1 MADFVFDFDAFGW
14 LLLRLL
20 PQKTEFVVSIDR
32 TNWQFGNAQVNV
44 LMIDICR
51 NGTCFSVVWRLLGK
65 LATPTPRSGLRSRGA
80 SLRW

>member
-1 MADFVFDFDAFGW
+1 MVDFIFDFDAFGG

-32 TNWQFGNAQVNV
+32 TNWQFGNVQINV

-51 NGTCFSVVWRLLGK
+51 N
-65 LATPTPRSGLRSRGA
+65 
-80 SLRW
+80 

>member
-1 MADFVFDFDAFGW
+1 MADFVFDFDALGW

-32 TNWQFGNAQVNV
+32 TNWQFGNAQINV

-51 NGTCFSVVWRLLGK
+51 NGTCFPVVWRLSGK
-65 LATPTPRSGLRSRGA
+65 AGNSNTKE
-80 SLRW
+80 